1 MKVNKESIRSLLI
14 ISPILLIITFFNS
27 YIFNDD
33 YLIFFTSFLLLY
45 LATKPFF
52 KLDKRLVINL
62 NIFYFLALLI
72 YFIFRFDESNM
83 LDLRSGTDLLNIG
96 LYFLVFM
103 LGGIISYN
111 KKSISTLLWLGAS
124 LYILMVIVRSLF
136 SLAELQQGYN
146 LSTAIVILM
155 IIPFALASP
164 EKYRSTVFNISFFI
178 LIIFFALI
186 GARGAILSLVGM
198 FFFIKYHYF
207 FSRTKVFYA
216 LTFVLLLLSVA
227 FFIFLYLMLAH
238 DEQIA
243 LGSSDSVFNILQK
256 RVGTRLDIW
265 IHTLYFIAIEPF
277 VGHGTNMSTS
287 LQEPSTELSF
297 SMNRNNIATHS
308 TYFEIL
314 YRSGVLG
321 LSLYLIFWYQLWMS
335 FYKYQY
341 IYEIKIASGMIIS
354 ILILS
359 MTSTVMIFN
368 VLELWTSFA
377 WYYFG
382 FSYGKIIKLSR
393 HERQGNSKVYIKQVR

>member
-14 ISPILLIITFFNS
+14 ISPLLLIITFFNS

-164 EKYRSTVFNISFFI
+164 EKYRSTVFNISFLMHKI
-178 LIIFFALI
+178 L
-186 GARGAILSLVGM
+186 
-198 FFFIKYHYF
+198 
-207 FSRTKVFYA
+207 
-216 LTFVLLLLSVA
+216 
-227 FFIFLYLMLAH
+227 
-238 DEQIA
+238 
-243 LGSSDSVFNILQK
+243 
-256 RVGTRLDIW
+256 
-265 IHTLYFIAIEPF
+265 
-277 VGHGTNMSTS
+277 
-287 LQEPSTELSF
+287 
-297 SMNRNNIATHS
+297 
-308 TYFEIL
+308 
-314 YRSGVLG
+314 
-321 LSLYLIFWYQLWMS
+321 
-335 FYKYQY
+335 
-341 IYEIKIASGMIIS
+341 
-354 ILILS
+354 
-359 MTSTVMIFN
+359 
-368 VLELWTSFA
+368 LE
-377 WYYFG
+377 
-382 FSYGKIIKLSR
+382 
-393 HERQGNSKVYIKQVR
+393 